1 MKNHYLGEQ
10 LHYSGKIYFN
20 CIDRNPKL
28 KEIKKMR
35 QWIGDCV
42 HREKHALGEISYNFC
57 SDDYLHDMNV
67 KHLKHDT
74 LTDIITFNLNEKKV
88 IIGDIYIS
96 YDRVKENA
104 KEMNLSLKI
113 ELSRVMIHGVLHL
126 CGYKDKQ
133 KKDIIIMR
141 QKEDYY
147 LSLLP

>member
-1 MKNHYLGEQ
+1 
-10 LHYSGKIYFN
+10 
-20 CIDRNPKL
+20 
-28 KEIKKMR
+28 MR
-35 QWIGDCV
+35 QWIADCV
-42 HREKHALGEISYNFC
+42 HREKHTLGEISYNFC